1 MKKSADPKSIF
12 MEIAEA
18 QDQFYAEKNGTKI
31 NQTALRVEQGE
42 YIITEKKQSIGIAAN
57 STEIGTYNLQQCVS
71 IYLKDKTKHGL
82 AHIDGHTEISYLN
95 EFCKNFDGENLT
107 ITIFGARS
115 LAGFGLNDPEYNL
128 DRVTDFLKFAYP
140 DLKIDDLVKAR
151 DKNLQDFTIDENGI
165 VHDKTLAGG
174 VSDKPNSWENR
185 ALHSIHELRR
195 KNRWQGTYPLIKGN
209 DHTDTPIY
217 LDETVLVKLEN
228 FGNNPSHN
236 PEENNTFNPVSHEF
250 DKAVTIIAEK
260 WNSEVERLS
269 NLKNKN
275 EALREADI
283 TSLIKKTPLNI
294 GLGAEHSELN
304 IRIAEAI
311 MRSQNIESLN
321 NDLLEI
327 TSDTHQFSTIADA
340 LEVLMEHDQQINK
353 QAFLKEIADNY
364 NGRNNSNLTK
374 DQVASKQYGG
384 EITIRDFML
393 CVSHH
398 SKKLGYLSII
408 YSQGGYYNDRDL
420 QPQPYTIAD
429 AKEALSLLRFE
440 GMIDQICEAHNLQL
454 KEEITALQNVIIDSS
469 NLRKAVDTEYGQH
482 QNYNK
487 ICAAI
492 NRLGNDTVNLNDL
505 PNFGILQKYIPENF
519 KEAIQNHINTN
530 MIPEK
535 QHRFINDE
543 SGYNLIQSD
552 VLSILDE
559 SYPKFNEF
567 TISRGLA
574 SKKRK
579 DNTLDTQHLTVQ
591 TSNEHQS
598 QKYVNNEE
606 INLYVNQDE
615 TSNSK
620 NLTKTEKTFL
630 SSPKKKFNLVSS
642 LEGTNGKSLTEIQ
655 NIISNGKRKNLQEET
670 NVQLANKSS
679 STKIG
684 TVSIIVESD
693 HTRDHKENVHA
704 LINQIKSNI
713 IKPDTVIFLE
723 RKEGCKN
730 LGMKDVIL
738 LADIIK
744 YNNKVDEFS
753 KIKMPDMIT
762 KTMIYKDA
770 LLYNVARDYA
780 IDIKGIEGSKLQS
793 NKKIDEQA
801 YNEEREEYMAK
812 QIIQI
817 ADAKKDVILLV
828 GKDHV
833 KSLEHKLN
841 PHLEVQ
847 VKENYAAFTKII
859 KQLKQTTHHIAATK
873 QNNLGALSPS
883 KTPVLKRASNNNIGR
898 S

>member
-1 MKKSADPKSIF
+1 M
-12 MEIAEA
+12 
-18 QDQFYAEKNGTKI
+18 
-31 NQTALRVEQGE
+31 
-42 YIITEKKQSIGIAAN
+42 
-57 STEIGTYNLQQCVS
+57 QQCVG

-95 EFCKNFDGENLT
+95 EFCKNFDRENLT

-128 DRVTDFLKFAYP
+128 DRVRNFLKFAYP
-140 DLKIDDLVKAR
+140 DLEIEALAEAR
-151 DKNLQDFTIDENGI
+151 DKNLQDFIIDGNGEL
-165 VHDKTLAGG
+165 HEKTLAGG
-174 VSDKPNSWENR
+174 VSDKPSSWENR

-195 KNRWQGTYPLIKGN
+195 KNGWQGTYPLIKGN

-217 LDETVLVKLEN
+217 LDEAVLVKLEN
-228 FGNNPSHN
+228 FGKNPSHN
-236 PEENNTFNPVSHEF
+236 PIENYSFNPASHEF
-250 DKAVTIIAEK
+250 DKAVTIITEK
-260 WNSEVERLS
+260 WNSEITRLS
-269 NLKNKN
+269 HLKNKN
-275 EALREADI
+275 EALRETDI
-283 TSLIKKTPLNI
+283 TSLLKKTPLNI
-294 GLGAEHSELN
+294 GLGAERSELN
-304 IRIAEAI
+304 TEIAEAI
-311 MRSQNIESLN
+311 IRSQSLESLN
-321 NDLLEI
+321 STLLEI
-327 TSDTHQFSTIADA
+327 TADTHQFSTIADA
-340 LEVLMEHDQQINK
+340 LEVLMKHDQQINK
-353 QAFLKEIADNY
+353 EAFFAEIANIY
-364 NGRNNSNLTK
+364 NSRNTPNLTK
-374 DQVASKQYGG
+374 DQVADKQYGG
-384 EITIRDFML
+384 EISIRDFMI

-398 SKKLGYLSII
+398 SPQLGHLAII
-408 YSQGGYYNDRDL
+408 NSQSGYYNDRDL

-429 AKEALSLLRFE
+429 AKEALSSLGFE
-440 GMIDQICEAHNLQL
+440 SIIDEICNDRNLQL
-454 KEEITALQNVIIDSS
+454 QEEITSLKNGIVDSS
-469 NLRKAVDTEYGQH
+469 NLRKAVDKEYGQH
-482 QNYNK
+482 EKYNQICTAINQLEIKKIDLNKLIDFGKYKRSLPEDFKEVIQNY
-487 ICAAI
+487 I
-492 NRLGNDTVNLNDL
+492 NN
-505 PNFGILQKYIPENF
+505 
-519 KEAIQNHINTN
+519 N

-535 QHRFINDE
+535 QDRLINDE

-552 VLSILDE
+552 VLSILGE

-574 SKKRK
+574 SKKRR

-606 INLYVNQDE
+606 ITLSVNQYE

-642 LEGTNGKSLTEIQ
+642 LEETNGKSLTEIQ

-670 NVQLANKSS
+670 NVQLANKSV

-693 HTRDHKENVHA
+693 HTRDHKDNVHA
-704 LINQIKSNI
+704 LINQIKSDI

-723 RKEGCKN
+723 RKEGGKN

-744 YNNKVDEFS
+744 YNNKADEFS
-753 KIKMPDMIT
+753 QIKMPDMIT

-770 LLYNVARDYA
+770 LLYNVARDYS

-817 ADAKKDVILLV
+817 ANARKNVILLV

-847 VKENYAAFTKII
+847 VKENYAAFTKIL

-883 KTPVLKRASNNNIGR
+883 KTPVLKRTSNNNIGR